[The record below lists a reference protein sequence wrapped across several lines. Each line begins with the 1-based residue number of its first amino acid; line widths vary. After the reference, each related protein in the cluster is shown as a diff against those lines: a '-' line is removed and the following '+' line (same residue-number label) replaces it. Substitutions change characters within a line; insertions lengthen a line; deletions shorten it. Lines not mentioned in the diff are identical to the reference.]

1 MSAIL
6 GISAFYH
13 DSAAALVVDGDIVAA
28 AQEERFTRKKHD
40 PGFPANAVA
49 YCLKEAGLEAGQL
62 DYLAFYDKP
71 LTKFDRLL
79 ETYLAYAPAG
89 FRSFRLAMPVWLK
102 DKLHMRRTLRKQFP
116 LARKAPL
123 VFTDHHESHAASAFF
138 PSPFERAAIL
148 TVDGVGEWSTATFGA
163 GEGNRLRLI
172 SQLQFPHSLGLLYSA
187 FTYYC
192 GFKVNSGEY
201 KLMGLA
207 PYGQPVYRDV
217 ILKHLLDL
225 KPDGSFWMN
234 MDYFNYCQGLTMT
247 NERFHQLFGGPPRRP
262 EAMLEQRHMDLAAS
276 IQIVTEEIM
285 LRMAREVHRQT
296 KLKNL
301 VLAGGVALNCVANGR
316 LLREGPFVNI
326 WIQPAAGDAGGAL
339 GAALF
344 VWHQLM
350 NKPRSGAPGPGQDRQ
365 KGSLLGPRFANDDI
379 KNFLGE
385 MRTPHEQFTNESEL
399 LEEVARL
406 MAAGKIVGW
415 FHGRMEF
422 GPRALGARS
431 ILGDARNPTMQATM
445 NVKIKFRESFRPF
458 APCVLRERAADY
470 FDLRSDQES
479 PYMLL
484 VAPVLEKHRLKLS
497 EADRKKMTADPDLR
511 QRVNLSR
518 STLPAI
524 THVDYS
530 ARLQTVDEVRHG
542 RFYRLMKTFE
552 RLTGCPV
559 IVNTSFNIRGE
570 PIVGSPHDAY
580 RCFLTT
586 DMDVLVLED
595 CVLRKEHMEKKIT
608 EAERAKHLAQFEL
621 D

>member
-1 MSAIL
+1 MAAIL

-40 PGFPANAVA
+40 PDFPTNAVA
-49 YCLKEAGLEAGQL
+49 YCLREAGMDASQL
-62 DYLAFYDKP
+62 DYIAFYDKP

-89 FRSFRLAMPVWLK
+89 FRSFRLAMPIWLK
-102 DKLHMRRTLRKQFP
+102 DKLHMRRTLRQRFQMAGKT
-116 LARKAPL
+116 PL

-138 PSPFERAAIL
+138 PSPFDRAAIL

-163 GEGNRLRLI
+163 GEGNKLRLI

-207 PYGQPVYRDV
+207 PYGQPVYRDL
-217 ILKHLLDL
+217 ILKHLLLL

-247 NERFHQLFGGPPRRP
+247 NERFHRLFGGPARRP
-262 EAMLEQRHMDLAAS
+262 EAMLEQRHMDVAAS
-276 IQIVTEEIM
+276 IQAVTEEIM

-296 KLKNL
+296 KMKNL
-301 VLAGGVALNCVANGR
+301 VLAGGVALNCVANGKV
-316 LLREGPFVNI
+316 LREGPFESI

-344 VWHQLM
+344 VWYQLM
-350 NKPRSGAPGPGQDRQ
+350 EKPRAPRGQDSQ
-365 KGSLLGPRFANDDI
+365 KGSLLGPRFSNDFLE
-379 KNFLGE
+379 NFLGE
-385 MRTPHEQFTNESEL
+385 MQAPHERFTDEGAL

-406 MAAGKIVGW
+406 MAEGKIIGW

-458 APCVLRERAADY
+458 APCVLRERVADY
-470 FDLRSDQES
+470 FDMRSDQES

-484 VAPVLEKHRLKLS
+484 VAPVQEQHRLKLS
-497 EADRKKMTADPDLR
+497 EAQREKMSADPDLR
-511 QRVNLSR
+511 QRVNIAR
-518 STLPAI
+518 SSLPAI

-530 ARLQTVDEVRHG
+530 ARLQTVDERRHG

-552 RLTGCPV
+552 RQTGCAV

-570 PIVGSPHDAY
+570 PIVGTPHDAY
-580 RCFLTT
+580 RCFLAT

-595 CVLRKEHMEKKIT
+595 FVLRKEKMEKKIT
-608 EAERAKHLAQFEL
+608 ESERAKHLARFEL

>member
-1 MSAIL
+1 VAAIL

-28 AQEERFTRKKHD
+28 AQEERFTRRKHD
-40 PGFPANAVA
+40 PAFPANAVA
-49 YCLKEAGLEAGQL
+49 CCLRQAGLEAAQL
-62 DYLAFYDKP
+62 DYIVFYDKP
-71 LTKFDRLL
+71 LAKFDRLL

-102 DKLHMRRTLRKQFP
+102 DKLHMRRTLRRAFP
-116 LARKAPL
+116 TARRTPL

-148 TVDGVGEWSTATFGA
+148 TVDGVGEWSTATLGA
-163 GEGNRLRLI
+163 GEGNRLRLMA
-172 SQLQFPHSLGLLYSA
+172 QLQFPHSLGLLYSA

-207 PYGQPVYRDV
+207 PYGKPVYRDL
-217 ILKHLLDL
+217 ILQRLLDL

-247 NERFHQLFGGPPRRP
+247 NRRFHQLFGGPPRRP
-262 EAMLEQRHMDLAAS
+262 EATLEQRHMDLAAS
-276 IQIVTEEIM
+276 IQAVTEEIL
-285 LRMAREVHRQT
+285 LRMAREAHRQT
-296 KLKNL
+296 QEQNL
-301 VLAGGVALNCVANGR
+301 TLAGGVALNCVANGR
-316 LLREGPFVNI
+316 LLREGPFENL

-344 VWHQLM
+344 VWHQLL
-350 NKPRSGAPGPGQDRQ
+350 NQPRPPRGSDRQ
-365 KGSLLGPRFANDDI
+365 KGSLLGPRFANDYI
-379 KNFLGE
+379 ANFLGE
-385 MRTPHEQFTNESEL
+385 MQAPHERFTHERDL
-399 LEEVARL
+399 LEAVARL
-406 MAAGKIVGW
+406 LAAGQVVGW

-458 APCVLRERAADY
+458 APCVLRERAAEF
-470 FDLRSDQES
+470 FDLRPDQES

-484 VAPVLEKHRLKLS
+484 VAPVLPAHRLPLS
-497 EADRKKMTADPDLR
+497 PADVKKMTEDPDLR
-511 QRVNLSR
+511 QRVNVVR
-518 STLPAI
+518 STLPAV

-530 ARLQTVDEVRHG
+530 ARLQTVDEERHG
-542 RFYRLMKTFE
+542 RFYRLLKTFE

-559 IVNTSFNIRGE
+559 LVNTSFNIRGE
-570 PIVGSPHDAY
+570 PIVGSPRDAF

-586 DMDVLVLED
+586 DMDALVLED
-595 CVLRKEHMEKKIT
+595 FVLRKEHLAGTVT
-608 EAERAKHLAQFEL
+608 EAERARHLAQFEP